1 MPVAPFELV
10 DRPTFED
17 NWTFCDVEFRRLG
30 QTVPRTA
37 LVVLSPDGKAVL
49 AFKRVK
55 QPVVRKITRYAYKD
69 RGYETSS
76 SPHNSTA
83 VRLTFVEVDGVLKE
97 VLVGREE

>member
-30 QTVPRTA
+30 QAIPE
-37 LVVLSPDGKAVL
+37 VVSPDGEEIL

-55 QPVVRKITRYAYKD
+55 QPVVEEAVRYVKFCSLLP
-69 RGYETSS
+69 G
-76 SPHNSTA
+76 PHNLSTPL
-83 VRLTFVEVDGVLKE
+83 RLRFVEVDGELKE
-97 VLVGREE
+97 VRIG